1 MWTEKQLKNL
11 TLPTSLSEFE
21 KFYNQKNQINPKVVM
36 YGNTSKDQGSFNRT
50 NLQLT
55 KKLLGG
61 KRSHNLTLPSALG
74 DFQMFYNMHDNKH
87 IGLIQFGYTKTF
99 PGWLCD
105 VLIKVN
111 VTDIL
116 KLLTVK
122 LVRNAQI
129 RGGQYNINTQ
139 ILNLIG
145 WFCGLVYG
153 V

>member
-1 MWTEKQLKNL
+1 
-11 TLPTSLSEFE
+11 
-21 KFYNQKNQINPKVVM
+21 M
-36 YGNTSKDQGSFNRT
+36 YGNTNKEQGSFNRT

-74 DFQMFYNMHDNKH
+74 DFQMFYNMHANKH
-87 IGLIQFGYTKTF
+87 LGVIQFGYTKTF

-111 VTDIL
+111 VTSIL
-116 KLLTVK
+116 KILTE
-122 LVRNAQI
+122 I
-129 RGGQYNINTQ
+129 RGGQCNINTQ